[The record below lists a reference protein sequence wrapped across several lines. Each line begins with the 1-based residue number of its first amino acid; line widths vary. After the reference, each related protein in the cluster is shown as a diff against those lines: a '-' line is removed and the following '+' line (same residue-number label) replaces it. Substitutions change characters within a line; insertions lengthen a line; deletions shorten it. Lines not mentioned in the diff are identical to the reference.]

1 MDTENT
7 PCSCCAGS
15 RADLEKTIKP
25 EKQTE
30 KIEQSQQIKYKEKN
44 DPPHGR
50 GIFNGNRR

>member
-30 KIEQSQQIKYKEKN
+30 KIEQSQQIKYKEKMITSRE
-44 DPPHGR
+44 G
-50 GIFNGNRR
+50 GNF